1 MDLKYDFDTF
11 KYFDYDQKKWYVDLF
26 YGLQLNQLP
35 VFFQNNVFNYE
46 LQEELLVNSSKYIN
60 YQNKKTQNILIVSK
74 NEAANEYYV
83 NKKTKLLEF
92 GLNKLFLQLKT
103 SESKKLRLVE
113 KELNCPRIAEQ
124 LQMSD
129 LLFSD
134 DIHLWSTNDDS
145 LFRKKSFYINP
156 IPSRNFLKS
165 RSIYCYFELYNISP
179 GLNNKRIYDIEYRI
193 NEFKTGNP

>member
-1 MDLKYDFDTF
+1 M
-11 KYFDYDQKKWYVDLF
+11 
-26 YGLQLNQLP
+26 
-35 VFFQNNVFNYE
+35 
-46 LQEELLVNSSKYIN
+46 
-60 YQNKKTQNILIVSK
+60 
-74 NEAANEYYV
+74 
-83 NKKTKLLEF
+83 
-92 GLNKLFLQLKT
+92 
-103 SESKKLRLVE
+103 VE

-193 NEFKTGNP
+193 NEFKTGRNLSNLIADINPFSKEKKNINMVAIVNEMEFNSDHESVILSFDVSNLPIGTYEFTVKVSNPENKNSIQEKKLIQLIQ